1 MSRLI
6 SGGGKLKIKHSVTGK
21 WTLVSSSQQRNGA
34 AAGEGFLRWWL
45 VVKWKVPCGFGRQR
59 LRQHASDMCLL
70 HTAAT
75 TTTARK
81 YVLNAV
87 VCIVV
92 CHTNGSPR
100 NATHNWIIAF
110 FFCYF
115 TSASVASSKC
125 VVSSPTT
132 CSERDRGKKN
142 EMINHYYTFHLI
154 AGCISPLS
162 FVRGT
167 YSSGSS
173 RHAINLYFEVL
184 RNSTSY
190 AIDAFI
196 NLHSLRFV

>member
-1 MSRLI
+1 MAHATETDRRRHQKTCGSSWATANHHHPSQVARCNNIVCYLRRKRTRNSPHTVSRLI

-34 AAGEGFLRWWL
+34 AAGGGFLRWL

-75 TTTARK
+75 TTARK

-100 NATHNWIIAF
+100 NATHN
-110 FFCYF
+110 
-115 TSASVASSKC
+115 
-125 VVSSPTT
+125 
-132 CSERDRGKKN
+132 
-142 EMINHYYTFHLI
+142 
-154 AGCISPLS
+154 
-162 FVRGT
+162 
-167 YSSGSS
+167 
-173 RHAINLYFEVL
+173 
-184 RNSTSY
+184 
-190 AIDAFI
+190 
-196 NLHSLRFV
+196 